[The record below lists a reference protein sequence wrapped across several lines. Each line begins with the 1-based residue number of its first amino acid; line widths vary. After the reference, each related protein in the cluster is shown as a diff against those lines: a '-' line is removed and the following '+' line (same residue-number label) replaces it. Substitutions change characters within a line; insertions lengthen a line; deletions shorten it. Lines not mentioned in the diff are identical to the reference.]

1 MDDVFYIDVKDGV
14 NISYHQLI
22 EDVRNTSVYNPYCK
36 EESYY
41 EVFKNIVTSLVIGE
55 EIILLDADFT
65 DVEVRKLEEMIKMD
79 CIFCKIIKGDIPS
92 YTIYED
98 DIVKVFLDVNPMSPG
113 HMLIIPKKHFENL
126 DDIDIDTLTHI
137 NEIAKKMHI
146 LLKEKLNIDGMSIIQ
161 NNGDVQEVKHYH
173 MHLKPYYKENNGIS
187 VEEVYKKLIG

>member
-1 MDDVFYIDVKDGV
+1 
-14 NISYHQLI
+14 
-22 EDVRNTSVYNPYCK
+22 
-36 EESYY
+36 
-41 EVFKNIVTSLVIGE
+41 
-55 EIILLDADFT
+55 
-65 DVEVRKLEEMIKMD
+65 MD

-146 LLKEKLNIDGMSIIQ
+146 LLKEKLNIDGMSIMQ

-187 VEEVYKKLIG
+187 VEEVYKKTDWLISFFTF

>member
-1 MDDVFYIDVKDGV
+1 
-14 NISYHQLI
+14 
-22 EDVRNTSVYNPYCK
+22 
-36 EESYY
+36 
-41 EVFKNIVTSLVIGE
+41 
-55 EIILLDADFT
+55 
-65 DVEVRKLEEMIKMD
+65 MD
-79 CIFCKIIKGDIPS
+79 CIFCKIIRGDIPS

-146 LLKEKLNIDGMSIIQ
+146 LLKKKLNIDGMSIMQ

>member
-1 MDDVFYIDVKDGV
+1 
-14 NISYHQLI
+14 
-22 EDVRNTSVYNPYCK
+22 
-36 EESYY
+36 
-41 EVFKNIVTSLVIGE
+41 
-55 EIILLDADFT
+55 
-65 DVEVRKLEEMIKMD
+65 MD

-146 LLKEKLNIDGMSIIQ
+146 LLKEKLNIKLYFNTENKVNID
-161 NNGDVQEVKHYH
+161 EFY
-173 MHLKPYYKENNGIS
+173 LKALRMEKRIS
-187 VEEVYKKLIG
+187 YFLPLRS

>member
-1 MDDVFYIDVKDGV
+1 
-14 NISYHQLI
+14 
-22 EDVRNTSVYNPYCK
+22 
-36 EESYY
+36 
-41 EVFKNIVTSLVIGE
+41 
-55 EIILLDADFT
+55 
-65 DVEVRKLEEMIKMD
+65 MD

-137 NEIAKKMHI
+137 NKIAKKMHI

-173 MHLKPYYKENNGIS
+173 MHLKPYYKGNNGIS
-187 VEEVYKKLIG
+187 VEEVYKKLIGYDVNPNLETSIKKQ